1 LNLALTIYFF
11 TFTAKFSIMDKLT
24 GRKKELETLKSLLNS
39 NKSEFIAVYGRRRVG
54 KTFLIRSA
62 FNQQFT
68 FQVTALANAT
78 LSQQLTNFYVAL
90 QKVYPAIEHSA
101 STDWFSAFQQLIAY
115 TEGKKEDRKIIFFD
129 ELPWFDT
136 QASGFIQALEHFWN
150 SWASARNDII
160 LIVCGSAA
168 SWMINKLIN
177 NKGGLY
183 NRVTK
188 RIKLAPFSLHECELF
203 LQSKNTVLDRYQ
215 IIQLYMAFGG
225 IPFYWDEV
233 MPGKSAAQ
241 NINEICFSENGLL
254 RNEFPNLFRS
264 LFNNYH
270 KHEAVINALT
280 QKAKGLTREEILNL
294 TGLPNAGSTTKVLQ
308 ELEES
313 GFIRKYTP
321 FGKKSRN
328 SLYQLNDF
336 YSLFYQRFIKNSLSA
351 EQDNWLTTIDSPKYR
366 AWSGYAFEQVC
377 LYHLPQIKQ
386 ALGIS
391 GVQTSV
397 SAWRSKSKTDGAQ
410 IDLVIDRRDQV
421 INLCEMKYSINPF
434 AIDKKY
440 AEELRDKAGIFK
452 SETNTRKSVFLTMI
466 TTFGL
471 KSNNYSTGLIQN
483 DLKMDILFADI

>member
-1 LNLALTIYFF
+1 MALYLFF
-11 TFTAKFSIMDKLT
+11 NIFTAKFSYMNKLI
-24 GRKKELETLKSLLNS
+24 GRIKELETLKSVLNS
-39 NKSEFIAVYGRRRVG
+39 DKSEFIAVYGRRRVG

-62 FNQQFT
+62 LNQKFT

-78 LSQQLTNFYVAL
+78 LSQQLTNFHIAL
-90 QKVYPAIEHSA
+90 LKDYPAIEHSPA
-101 STDWFSAFQQLIAY
+101 TNWFSAFQQLTAY
-115 TEGKKEDRKIIFFD
+115 METVKEARKVIFFD

-150 SWASARNDII
+150 SWASARNDVI

-168 SWMINKLIN
+168 SWMINKLIH

-188 RIKLAPFSLHECELF
+188 RIKLAPFTLHECELF
-203 LQSKNTVLDRYQ
+203 LQSKNSVLDRYQ

-225 IPFYWDEV
+225 IPYYWDEV
-233 MPGKSAAQ
+233 IPGKSAAQ

-254 RNEFPNLFRS
+254 RSEFPNLFRS
-264 LFNNYH
+264 LFNNYQN
-270 KHEAVINALT
+270 HEAVINALT
-280 QKAKGLTREEILNL
+280 QKAKGLTRDEIIDS
-294 TGLPNAGSTTKVLQ
+294 TGLPNAGSTTRILT

-328 SLYQLNDF
+328 SLYQLHDF
-336 YSLFYQRFIKNSLSA
+336 YSLFYQRFIKNSVLLN
-351 EQDNWLTTIDSPKYR
+351 QDNWLTYIDSPKYR
-366 AWSGYAFEQVC
+366 VWSGYAFEQVC

-397 SAWRSKSKTDGAQ
+397 SAWRSKSKIQGAQ

-421 INLCEMKYSINPF
+421 INLCEMKYSIHPYTINNT
-434 AIDKKY
+434 Y
-440 AEELRDKAGIFK
+440 AKELREKTGVFK

-471 KSNNYSTGLIQN
+471 KTNSNSTGLVQN
-483 DLKMDILFADI
+483 DLKMDILFADS

>member
-1 LNLALTIYFF
+1 
-11 TFTAKFSIMDKLT
+11 
-24 GRKKELETLKSLLNS
+24 
-39 NKSEFIAVYGRRRVG
+39 
-54 KTFLIRSA
+54 
-62 FNQQFT
+62 
-68 FQVTALANAT
+68 
-78 LSQQLTNFYVAL
+78 
-90 QKVYPAIEHSA
+90 
-101 STDWFSAFQQLIAY
+101 
-115 TEGKKEDRKIIFFD
+115 
-129 ELPWFDT
+129 
-136 QASGFIQALEHFWN
+136 
-150 SWASARNDII
+150 
-160 LIVCGSAA
+160 
-168 SWMINKLIN
+168 
-177 NKGGLY
+177 
-183 NRVTK
+183 
-188 RIKLAPFSLHECELF
+188 
-203 LQSKNTVLDRYQ
+203 
-215 IIQLYMAFGG
+215 MAFGG

-264 LFNNYH
+264 LFNNYQ

-280 QKAKGLTREEILNL
+280 QKAKGLTRDEIINA
-294 TGLPNAGSTTKVLQ
+294 TGLPNAGSTTRVLT

-336 YSLFYQRFIKNSLSA
+336 YSLFYQRFIKNSLLIN
-351 EQDNWLTTIDSPKYR
+351 QDNWLTYIDSPTYR
-366 AWSGYAFEQVC
+366 VWSGYAFEQVC

-397 SAWRSKSKTDGAQ
+397 SAWRSKSKIQGSQ

-434 AIDKKY
+434 TIDNKF
-440 AEELRDKAGIFK
+440 AEELRDKTGVFK

-471 KSNNYSTGLIQN
+471 KTNSYSTGLVQN
-483 DLKMDILFADI
+483 DLKMDILFADL

>member
-1 LNLALTIYFF
+1 LALTIYYFIF
-11 TFTAKFSIMDKLT
+11 TGIMDKLT

-280 QKAKGLTREEILNL
+280 QKAKGLTRDEILNL

-351 EQDNWLTTIDSPKYR
+351 EQDNWLTYIDSPKYR
-366 AWSGYAFEQVC
+366 IWSGYAFEQVC
-377 LYHLPQIKQ
+377 LYHFTQIKQ

-397 SAWRSKSKTDGAQ
+397 SAWRSKSKTEGAQ

>member
-1 LNLALTIYFF
+1 
-11 TFTAKFSIMDKLT
+11 
-24 GRKKELETLKSLLNS
+24 
-39 NKSEFIAVYGRRRVG
+39 
-54 KTFLIRSA
+54 
-62 FNQQFT
+62 
-68 FQVTALANAT
+68 
-78 LSQQLTNFYVAL
+78 
-90 QKVYPAIEHSA
+90 
-101 STDWFSAFQQLIAY
+101 
-115 TEGKKEDRKIIFFD
+115 
-129 ELPWFDT
+129 
-136 QASGFIQALEHFWN
+136 
-150 SWASARNDII
+150 
-160 LIVCGSAA
+160 
-168 SWMINKLIN
+168 
-177 NKGGLY
+177 
-183 NRVTK
+183 
-188 RIKLAPFSLHECELF
+188 
-203 LQSKNTVLDRYQ
+203 
-215 IIQLYMAFGG
+215 MAFGG

-264 LFNNYH
+264 LFNNYQ

-280 QKAKGLTREEILNL
+280 QKAKGLTRDEIIIS
-294 TGLPNAGSTTKVLQ
+294 TGLPNAGSTTRVLT

-336 YSLFYQRFIKNSLSA
+336 YSLFYQRFIKISLST

-366 AWSGYAFEQVC
+366 IWSGYAFEQVC
-377 LYHLPQIKQ
+377 LYHLTQIKQ

-397 SAWRSKSKTDGAQ
+397 SAWRSKSKTEGAQ

-434 AIDKKY
+434 TIDNKY
-440 AEELRDKAGIFK
+440 AEELRNKTGVFK
-452 SETNTRKSVFLTMI
+452 TETNTRKSVFLTMI

-471 KSNNYSTGLIQN
+471 KTNSYSTGLVNN
-483 DLKMDILFADI
+483 DLKMDILFAEI

>member
-1 LNLALTIYFF
+1 MALTIYFF
-11 TFTAKFSIMDKLT
+11 TFTAKFSLMDKLT

-115 TEGKKEDRKIIFFD
+115 IEGKKEDRKIIFFD

-168 SWMINKLIN
+168 SWMISKLIN

-280 QKAKGLTREEILNL
+280 QKAKGLTRDEILNL

-336 YSLFYQRFIKNSLSA
+336 YSLFYQRFIKNSLSV
-351 EQDNWLTTIDSPKYR
+351 EQDNWLTYIDSPKYR
-366 AWSGYAFEQVC
+366 IWSGYAFEQVC
-377 LYHLPQIKQ
+377 LYHFTQIKQ

-397 SAWRSKSKTDGAQ
+397 SAWRSKSKTEGAQ